1 MEDGRNNGSDRSERA
16 QILLGKIAELLR
28 VDTAFFLSPRSGAQG
43 SGTEGFGTQSSEPD
57 PAELLRLFQSIGD
70 PELRRSVIA
79 MLKDLEAKDD
89 TRRDS

>member
-1 MEDGRNNGSDRSERA
+1 MEDGRNDGSDRSERA

-28 VDTAFFLSPRSGAQG
+28 VDTAFFLGPRTGVQASD
-43 SGTEGFGTQSSEPD
+43 PD

-70 PELRRSVIA
+70 AELRRSVIA

>member
-28 VDTAFFLSPRSGAQG
+28 VDTAFFLGPRSGPQG
-43 SGTEGFGTQSSEPD
+43 SGTQGAEPN
-57 PAELLRLFQSIGD
+57 PAELLRLFQSIND
-70 PELRRSVIA
+70 PEIRRSVIA
-79 MLKDLEAKDD
+79 LLKDLEAKDD

>member
-1 MEDGRNNGSDRSERA
+1 MEDGRNDGSDRSERA

-28 VDTAFFLSPRSGAQG
+28 VDTAFFLGPRTGIQDSD
-43 SGTEGFGTQSSEPD
+43 PD

-70 PELRRSVIA
+70 AELRRSVIA

>member
-1 MEDGRNNGSDRSERA
+1 MEDGRNDGSDRSERA

-28 VDTAFFLSPRSGAQG
+28 VDTAFFLGPRTGIQDSD
-43 SGTEGFGTQSSEPD
+43 PD

-70 PELRRSVIA
+70 AELRRSVIA
-79 MLKDLEAKDD
+79 MLRDLEAKDD

>member
-1 MEDGRNNGSDRSERA
+1 MDDGRNNGSDRSDRA

-28 VDTAFFLSPRSGAQG
+28 VDTAFFLSPRSGTQG
-43 SGTEGFGTQSSEPD
+43 SEAD
-57 PAELLRLFQSIGD
+57 PVELLRLFQSIGD
-70 PELRRSVIA
+70 ADLRRSVIA

>member
-1 MEDGRNNGSDRSERA
+1 VDDGRNNGSDRSERA
-16 QILLGKIAELLR
+16 RILLGKIAELLR
-28 VDTAFFLSPRSGAQG
+28 VDTAFFLSPRSGAPG
-43 SGTEGFGTQSSEPD
+43 SDAD

-70 PELRRSVIA
+70 PDLRRAVIA